1 MFSFVYVMAGI
12 DVFILFLLF
21 YVGRR
26 LKLKNPIFGLGVGN
40 LLFMCLFFISN
51 NETKNCSNENLN

>member
-1 MFSFVYVMAGI
+1 MAGI